1 MTVTAEVRVRI
12 VNPQGLHA
20 RPISQFVQLA
30 GTFSVAVTVKGP
42 GGEADGCS
50 VLGMMTLQG
59 AQGSDLEIRA
69 EGSDAEAAVEAL
81 RGLVAN
87 GFGEM

>member
-1 MTVTAEVRVRI
+1 MTATAEARVRI

-30 GTFSVAVTVKGP
+30 GRYAVAVTVKGP

-50 VLGMMTLQG
+50 VLSMMTLQG
-59 AQGSDLEIRA
+59 TMGSELEIRA
-69 EGSDAEAAVEAL
+69 DGKDAQAAVDAL
-81 RGLVAN
+81 RTLVEE